1 MKKTAYD
8 FLLEAEEHLRR
19 DNLQEALNL
28 ATERLRDVPTD
39 AAALGIYCDA
49 LIGMGRIEDT
59 RKVLQ
64 EVPKIIDGLNL
75 VFERAGDACR
85 EKGMAVIFT
94 RHLLRPDLSNFGV
107 FSEIIPSADYMLDS
121 HPAAAFHPAVRI
133 REGDIVLEKPRFGAF
148 SGTDLNLILRGKGI
162 DTVIIGGI
170 ATNICCETTAREA
183 NHLEYKVIFLSDG
196 TAARPYDDIG
206 FGALSAEDVQRATC
220 TVLASYFGEV
230 ATVGEVIARI
240 KTAA

>member
-1 MKKTAYD
+1 MVRFNILPQKTA
-8 FLLEAEEHLRR
+8 LLVIDLQNLFVEGYPGISAPEGLEIVEHLNR
-19 DNLQEALNL
+19 L
-28 ATERLRDVPTD
+28 A
-39 AAALGIYCDA
+39 
-49 LIGMGRIEDT
+49 DT
-59 RKVLQ
+59 
-64 EVPKIIDGLNL
+64 
-75 VFERAGDACR
+75 CR
-85 EKGMAVIFT
+85 EKGMAVVFT

-230 ATVGEVIARI
+230 ATMGEVIARI
-240 KTAA
+240 KKAA